1 MIDVGLLGSIA
12 IMVIVVSVF
21 VKPWPNGAA
30 PAILDIGSGPLLVG
44 VIGGRLAS
52 MAFDDPASM
61 TNIRDVMIIRG
72 GVEFWVGVAAGSV
85 YLAVRGRNRVQALEL
100 LAAIAVPAVL
110 AWSVYEATCVIRD
123 GCPGPVSSIGLRPPG
138 LVQQMFPVGLVV
150 AAAGVAAALMLPRRS
165 MARHFTGGGGS
176 GRSWAGGNDQ
186 VGCVDLA
193 PPCRRSPD
201 STTSHLDRGRGA
213 RMVRPDR
220 VDGTESQTRRGGR
233 GVSSALLPAAAVA
246 AGFVSASSPCVLPVI
261 PGYLA
266 AVSATRA
273 DDDCVERRVI
283 GAVGFVVGFT
293 IVFTVL
299 GATASAVGG
308 FLFDRLDLALRL
320 AGIALV
326 VFGLHTLGVVYWSRL
341 GRERRPIALHSV
353 GTGPKRAVAL
363 GAVFA
368 IGWTPCIGPILA
380 TILTKAAVDAS
391 LVEGMWLLLLYSI
404 GLGVPFVAV
413 AIWFDR
419 SRRVRLWLALRAR
432 MLQGFAGVTMV
443 LVGVGYMTGAWS
455 RVLTGLQ
462 GWLVDAGWPAL

>member
-1 MIDVGLLGSIA
+1 M
-12 IMVIVVSVF
+12 
-21 VKPWPNGAA
+21 
-30 PAILDIGSGPLLVG
+30 
-44 VIGGRLAS
+44 
-52 MAFDDPASM
+52 
-61 TNIRDVMIIRG
+61 
-72 GVEFWVGVAAGSV
+72 
-85 YLAVRGRNRVQALEL
+85 
-100 LAAIAVPAVL
+100 
-110 AWSVYEATCVIRD
+110 
-123 GCPGPVSSIGLRPPG
+123 
-138 LVQQMFPVGLVV
+138 
-150 AAAGVAAALMLPRRS
+150 
-165 MARHFTGGGGS
+165 
-176 GRSWAGGNDQ
+176 
-186 VGCVDLA
+186 
-193 PPCRRSPD
+193 
-201 STTSHLDRGRGA
+201 
-213 RMVRPDR
+213 
-220 VDGTESQTRRGGR
+220 
-233 GVSSALLPAAAVA
+233 SSALLPAAAVA

-273 DDDCVERRVI
+273 DDDCIERRVI

-320 AGIALV
+320 AGITLV

-341 GRERRPIALHSV
+341 GQERRPIALHSV

-432 MLQGFAGVTMV
+432 MLQGLAGVTMV